1 MMEKT
6 MQTHHLEQGIPE
18 QAVAGLQRA
27 LDASLVATILFGS
40 QARGEASAESDW
52 DLLVIA
58 EGLPERPFER
68 HLFMKQ
74 LLPTNCRGAVSLLA
88 RTPEEFEAH
97 LPSLYLDVALD
108 GQILYDPR
116 GYAAERMGAL
126 KRLIQE
132 VGLYRERTEAGD
144 VWRWQK
150 EPSGPWALEWEK

>member
-1 MMEKT
+1 

-18 QAVAGLQRA
+18 QAVEGLQRA